1 MKAVERDWTVAD
13 VMVEDVVT
21 VQPDTPYK
29 VLVEKLW
36 LQGVSGLPVIDSQ
49 SKLVGI
55 VSETDLMRKQEHGG
69 GAKAME
75 MMRGLSL
82 LMPELLSADAGALL
96 TGLSK
101 AVGQTAADLMTSPV
115 ITIGPEA
122 TLTAAAAA
130 MHKRNLK
137 RLPVVGQDGRLV
149 GIMSRADLLKV
160 FLRSDESIEI
170 DVKEALRADLGD
182 PHGVTA
188 KVVNGVVTLE
198 GEAPS
203 PFESETLVRHIDRL
217 PGVVGVEARLSPPM

>member
-1 MKAVERDWTVAD
+1 MKAVEREWTVAD

-49 SKLVGI
+49 SKLMGI

-82 LMPELLSADAGALL
+82 LMPEVLLADAGALL
-96 TGLSK
+96 SGLSK

-170 DVKEALRADLGD
+170 DVKEALRADLGH

-188 KVVNGVVTLE
+188 MVVNGVVTLE
-198 GEAPS
+198 GEVPS

>member
-49 SKLVGI
+49 GKLVGI
-55 VSETDLMRKQEHGG
+55 VSEADLMSKQEHGG

-75 MMRGLSL
+75 IMRGLSL
-82 LMPELLSADAGALL
+82 LAPEVLSADAGALL

-137 RLPVVGQDGRLV
+137 RLPVVGQDGRLA
-149 GIMSRADLLKV
+149 GIISRSDLLKV

-198 GEAPS
+198 GEVPS
-203 PFESETLVRHIDRL
+203 PIESETLVRHLDTL

>member
-1 MKAVERDWTVAD
+1 MKAVEREWTVAD

-69 GAKAME
+69 GAKARE
-75 MMRGLSL
+75 VMRGLSL
-82 LMPELLSADAGALL
+82 LMPEVLSADAGALL

-137 RLPVVGQDGRLV
+137 RLPVVGHDGRLV

-203 PFESETLVRHIDRL
+203 PFESETLVRHIDKL
-217 PGVVGVEARLSPPM
+217 PGVVGVEARLSRPT